1 MSLKDTIRGARD
13 EVAASGNPFENMGG
27 KGKDKGADKGKS
39 SSGSSTAKRGY
50 ARSSAANR
58 KPSREAA
65 AGVRVVS
72 SSGKTKS
79 TANMTKEER
88 KEEKRLEREKEDRRY
103 SVTQMILE
111 KDEEYQKANKMQ
123 KYFLIGGFALM
134 VVAIGLSGYVSSV
147 GPTAP
152 SVAIIGS
159 MVAMVAA
166 YAVIIVGVIH
176 NFRKVRP
183 CRKKAEQRVASMTDK
198 KIQTIVNRG
207 SI

>member
-13 EVAASGNPFENMGG
+13 EVAASGNPFESVGG
-27 KGKDKGADKGKS
+27 KDKGKDKGKQE
-39 SSGSSTAKRGY
+39 SGGSATKRRY
-50 ARSSAANR
+50 ARSTAANR

-72 SSGKTKS
+72 SSGKAKS

-88 KEEKRLEREKEDRRY
+88 KEEKRLEREREDRRY

-111 KDEEYQKANKMQ
+111 KDEEYQKARKFWWR
-123 KYFLIGGFALM
+123 FLIGGFALM
-134 VVAIGLSGYVSSV
+134 VIALGLYGYVSNV
-147 GPTAP
+147 GPSAP
-152 SVAIIGS
+152 PIAYIGS
-159 MVAMVAA
+159 IVAMVAA
-166 YAVIIVGVIH
+166 YGVIIFGIIYD
-176 NFRKVRP
+176 FRKIRP
-183 CRKKAEQRVASMTDK
+183 RRRLAEQRVASMTDK

>member
-27 KGKDKGADKGKS
+27 KGKEKEQGKS
-39 SSGSSTAKRGY
+39 ASGGSATKRGY

-79 TANMTKEER
+79 KANMTKEER
-88 KEEKRLEREKEDRRY
+88 KEEKRLERENEDRRY

-111 KDEEYQKANKMQ
+111 KDEEYQKARKFWWR
-123 KYFLIGGFALM
+123 FLIGGFVLM
-134 VVAIGLSGYVSSV
+134 VIALGLYGYVSNV
-147 GPTAP
+147 GPSAP
-152 SVAIIGS
+152 PIAYIGS
-159 MVAMVAA
+159 IVAMVAA
-166 YAVIIVGVIH
+166 YGVIIVGIIFD
-176 NFRKVRP
+176 FRKIRP
-183 CRKKAEQRVASMTDK
+183 RRKAAEQRVASMTDK
-198 KIQTIVNRG
+198 KVQSIVNRG
-207 SI
+207 SV

>member
-13 EVAASGNPFENMGG
+13 EVAASGNPFENMG
-27 KGKDKGADKGKS
+27 KDKDKGKQASG
-39 SSGSSTAKRGY
+39 GSSAKRGY

-72 SSGKTKS
+72 SSGKAKS

-88 KEEKRLEREKEDRRY
+88 KEEKRLEREREDRRY
-103 SVTQMILE
+103 SVTQMILDN
-111 KDEEYQKANKMQ
+111 DEEYQKARKFWWR
-123 KYFLIGGFALM
+123 FLIGGFVLM
-134 VVAIGLSGYVSSV
+134 VIALGLYGYVSNV
-147 GPTAP
+147 GPSAP
-152 SVAIIGS
+152 PIAYIGS
-159 MVAMVAA
+159 IVAMVAA
-166 YAVIIVGVIH
+166 YGVIIVGIIFD
-176 NFRKVRP
+176 FRKIRP
-183 CRKKAEQRVASMTDK
+183 RRKAAEQRVASMTDK

>member
-13 EVAASGNPFENMGG
+13 EVTASGNPFENVG
-27 KGKDKGADKGKS
+27 KGKDKDKDKQASG
-39 SSGSSTAKRGY
+39 GSSAKRGY

-65 AGVRVVS
+65 AGVRVVA
-72 SSGKTKS
+72 SSGKAKS

-88 KEEKRLEREKEDRRY
+88 KEEKRLEREREDRRY

-111 KDEEYQKANKMQ
+111 KDEEYQKARKFWWR
-123 KYFLIGGFALM
+123 FLIGGFVLM
-134 VVAIGLSGYVSSV
+134 VIALGLYGYVSNV
-147 GPTAP
+147 GLAAP
-152 SVAIIGS
+152 PIAYIGS
-159 MVAMVAA
+159 IVAMVAA
-166 YAVIIVGVIH
+166 YGVIIVGIIFD
-176 NFRKVRP
+176 FRKIRP
-183 CRKKAEQRVASMTDK
+183 RRKAAEQRVASMTDK

>member
-13 EVAASGNPFENMGG
+13 EVAASGNPFESVG
-27 KGKDKGADKGKS
+27 GKDKGKGKGKQE
-39 SSGSSTAKRGY
+39 SGGSATKRKY
-50 ARSSAANR
+50 ARSTAANR

-72 SSGKTKS
+72 SSGKAKS

-111 KDEEYQKANKMQ
+111 KDEEYQKARKFWWR
-123 KYFLIGGFALM
+123 FLIGGFVLM
-134 VVAIGLSGYVSSV
+134 VIALGLYGYVSNV
-147 GPTAP
+147 GPAAP
-152 SVAIIGS
+152 PIAYIGS
-159 MVAMVAA
+159 IVAMVAA
-166 YAVIIVGVIH
+166 YGVIIVGIIFD
-176 NFRKVRP
+176 FRKIRP
-183 CRKKAEQRVASMTDK
+183 RRKAAEQRVASMTDK
-198 KIQTIVNRG
+198 KIQSIVNRG

>member
-27 KGKDKGADKGKS
+27 KGKGGDKGKS
-39 SSGSSTAKRGY
+39 ASGGSAAKRGY

-72 SSGKTKS
+72 SSGKAKS
-79 TANMTKEER
+79 TASMTKEER
-88 KEEKRLEREKEDRRY
+88 KEEKRLEREREDRRY

-111 KDEEYQKANKMQ
+111 KDEEYQKARKFWWR
-123 KYFLIGGFALM
+123 FLIGGFALM
-134 VVAIGLSGYVSSV
+134 VIALGLYGYVSNV
-147 GPTAP
+147 GPSAP
-152 SVAIIGS
+152 PIAYIGS
-159 MVAMVAA
+159 IVAMVAA
-166 YAVIIVGVIH
+166 YGVIIFGIIYD
-176 NFRKVRP
+176 FRKIRP
-183 CRKKAEQRVASMTDK
+183 RRRMAEQRVASMTDK

>member
-13 EVAASGNPFENMGG
+13 EVAANGNPFENVG
-27 KGKDKGADKGKS
+27 KGKDKGKS
-39 SSGSSTAKRGY
+39 ESGGSSAKRGY

-88 KEEKRLEREKEDRRY
+88 KEEKRLEREREDRRY

-111 KDEEYQKANKMQ
+111 KDEEYQKARKFWWR
-123 KYFLIGGFALM
+123 FLIGGFVLM
-134 VVAIGLSGYVSSV
+134 VIALGLYGYVSNV

-152 SVAIIGS
+152 PIAYIGS
-159 MVAMVAA
+159 IVAMVAA
-166 YAVIIVGVIH
+166 YAVIIVGIIFD
-176 NFRKVRP
+176 FRKIRP
-183 CRKKAEQRVASMTDK
+183 RRKEAEQRVASMTDK

>member
-13 EVAASGNPFENMGG
+13 EVAASGNPFENVG
-27 KGKDKGADKGKS
+27 KGKDKGKS
-39 SSGSSTAKRGY
+39 ESGSSAGKRGRGY

-72 SSGKTKS
+72 SSGKAKS
-79 TANMTKEER
+79 TASMTKEER
-88 KEEKRLEREKEDRRY
+88 KEEKRLEREREDRRY

-111 KDEEYQKANKMQ
+111 KDEEYQKARKFWRR
-123 KYFLIGGFALM
+123 FLIGGFVLM
-134 VVAIGLSGYVSSV
+134 VIALGLYGYVSNV
-147 GPTAP
+147 GPSAP
-152 SVAIIGS
+152 PIAYIGS
-159 MVAMVAA
+159 IVAMVAA
-166 YAVIIVGVIH
+166 YGVIIVGIVFD
-176 NFRKVRP
+176 FRKIRP
-183 CRKKAEQRVASMTDK
+183 RRKAAEQRVASMTDK

>member
-13 EVAASGNPFENMGG
+13 EVAASGNPFEKAG
-27 KGKDKGADKGKS
+27 GKDKGKS
-39 SSGSSTAKRGY
+39 ESGSSAGKRGGGI

-58 KPSREAA
+58 RPSREAA

-72 SSGKTKS
+72 SSGKSKS

-88 KEEKRLEREKEDRRY
+88 KEEKRLEREREDRRY

-111 KDEEYQKANKMQ
+111 KDEEYQKARKFWWR
-123 KYFLIGGFALM
+123 FLIGGFVLM
-134 VVAIGLSGYVSSV
+134 VIALGLYGYVSNV
-147 GPTAP
+147 GPAAP
-152 SVAIIGS
+152 PVAYIGS
-159 MVAMVAA
+159 IVAMVAA
-166 YAVIIVGVIH
+166 YAVIIVGIIFD
-176 NFRKVRP
+176 FRKIRP
-183 CRKKAEQRVASMTDK
+183 RRKEAEQRVASMTDK

>member
-13 EVAASGNPFENMGG
+13 EVAASGNPFENVGG
-27 KGKDKGADKGKS
+27 KGKDKGKENQS
-39 SSGSSTAKRGY
+39 SSGGAAKRGY

-72 SSGKTKS
+72 STGKAKS

-111 KDEEYQKANKMQ
+111 KDEEYQKARKFWR
-123 KYFLIGGFALM
+123 YLLVGGFALM
-134 VVAIGLSGYVSSV
+134 VIAFILYGYVTSV
-147 GPTAP
+147 GPAAP
-152 SVAIIGS
+152 SVAYIGS
-159 MVAMVAA
+159 IVAMVAA
-166 YAVIIVGVIH
+166 YGVVIFGIVYD
-176 NFRKVRP
+176 FRKIRP

-198 KIQTIVNRG
+198 KIQSIVNRG

>member
-13 EVAASGNPFENMGG
+13 EVAASGNPFESVG
-27 KGKDKGADKGKS
+27 GKDKGKQE
-39 SSGSSTAKRGY
+39 SGGSATKRRY
-50 ARSSAANR
+50 ARSTAANR

-72 SSGKTKS
+72 SSGKAKS

-88 KEEKRLEREKEDRRY
+88 KEEKRLEREREDRRY

-111 KDEEYQKANKMQ
+111 KDEEYQKARKFWWR
-123 KYFLIGGFALM
+123 FLIGGFALM
-134 VVAIGLSGYVSSV
+134 VIALGLYGYVSNV
-147 GPTAP
+147 GPSAP
-152 SVAIIGS
+152 PIAYIGS
-159 MVAMVAA
+159 IVAMVAA
-166 YAVIIVGVIH
+166 YGVIIFGIIYD
-176 NFRKVRP
+176 FRKIRP
-183 CRKKAEQRVASMTDK
+183 RRRLAEQRVASMTDK